1 MSNLRVRNVNKLIIG
16 SLNINSIS
24 NKFDQLRLLVDGKV
38 DILIITE
45 TKLDSTFP
53 SSQFMIKGYSEPYR
67 LDRNRNGGGVLI
79 YIREDIPSKN
89 LISHTLPSDIEGLF
103 IELNL
108 RNSKW
113 LLFGTY
119 HPPSQSD
126 EYFFHQVKLGLD
138 RYSKYYEK
146 FILIGHFNAE
156 ESEPCLSQ
164 FLFEMNAKNIVKEP
178 TCYKSL
184 RNPSC
189 IDLIITNCSSNFQNT
204 KTISTGL
211 SDFHKMVVT
220 VLKNSFQ
227 RSSPKEIVY
236 RDYKNF
242 DRNVFR
248 RELEKRLNAQI
259 NEYNHFEQI
268 FLEVLNNHAPIKKK
282 TLRANHVPYMTKT
295 LRKAIIKK
303 V

>member
-89 LISHTLPSDIEGLF
+89 LISHTIPSDIEGLF

-119 HPPSQSD
+119 NMAS
-126 EYFFHQVKLGLD
+126 F
-138 RYSKYYEK
+138 RYW
-146 FILIGHFNAE
+146 
-156 ESEPCLSQ
+156 
-164 FLFEMNAKNIVKEP
+164 
-178 TCYKSL
+178 
-184 RNPSC
+184 
-189 IDLIITNCSSNFQNT
+189 
-204 KTISTGL
+204 
-211 SDFHKMVVT
+211 
-220 VLKNSFQ
+220 
-227 RSSPKEIVY
+227 
-236 RDYKNF
+236 
-242 DRNVFR
+242 
-248 RELEKRLNAQI
+248 
-259 NEYNHFEQI
+259 
-268 FLEVLNNHAPIKKK
+268 
-282 TLRANHVPYMTKT
+282 
-295 LRKAIIKK
+295 
-303 V
+303 

>member
-119 HPPSQSD
+119 HPPSQVFLSP
-126 EYFFHQVKLGLD
+126 
-138 RYSKYYEK
+138 SK
-146 FILIGHFNAE
+146 I
-156 ESEPCLSQ
+156 
-164 FLFEMNAKNIVKEP
+164 
-178 TCYKSL
+178 
-184 RNPSC
+184 
-189 IDLIITNCSSNFQNT
+189 
-204 KTISTGL
+204 
-211 SDFHKMVVT
+211 
-220 VLKNSFQ
+220 
-227 RSSPKEIVY
+227 RSG
-236 RDYKNF
+236 
-242 DRNVFR
+242 
-248 RELEKRLNAQI
+248 
-259 NEYNHFEQI
+259 
-268 FLEVLNNHAPIKKK
+268 
-282 TLRANHVPYMTKT
+282 
-295 LRKAIIKK
+295 
-303 V
+303 